1 MTAGKTTTN
10 HDEIRNWAEERGGR
24 PAAVKGTGGAD
35 DPGIIR
41 IMFPQFGN
49 DSALEEISWDE
60 FFRKFDE
67 NDLAFL
73 YQETKASGE
82 QSTFNKFV
90 KRETVSA

>member
-1 MTAGKTTTN
+1 MATSKSTTDHN
-10 HDEIRNWAEERGGR
+10 EIRKWVEERGGK
-24 PAAVKGTGGAD
+24 PAAVKATGGGD

-41 IMFPQFGN
+41 VMFPAFGD
-49 DSALEEISWDE
+49 DSALKEISWDE

-67 NDLAFL
+67 NNLAFL
-73 YQETKASGE
+73 YQEKKASGE